1 MFAGKILLG
10 KGFKKLSLKMS
21 GKIVTKDYEKPS
33 WSSLP
38 AYDTFSLE
46 IIKNGVVVDEI
57 PLKDREYWLLGRQPD
72 VVDIQ
77 LDHESISRKHAVLN
91 FRNDGKLM
99 MKDFG
104 SAQGSWINKQI
115 CEKDKFYQ
123 LNVGDVLKFG
133 CSSRIYVVKG
143 PEVLQPEEV
152 ESDELRTLRE
162 KAVERA
168 ATMKTMKV
176 KEKDGI
182 SWGMN
187 FDDNE
192 EDEEENQKNTRES
205 AGKGNEEEEDS
216 ERFRRDPSKFSQDLK
231 RSFLPEY
238 LRKDENYDRKYG
250 DKFAADIREDEFH
263 SEKDKKALENIRKK
277 ELKIQN
283 MQQENKRIY
292 LKENS
297 QEDGLS
303 QGQLN
308 VIERNDKAVELLKE
322 EIDQLVSSVRQKN
335 DIRDL
340 SSEKSGG
347 NKRRKGDEDDDEVHN
362 RHDDEGNVID
372 LSHQATD
379 ISTNWRLKKKLQK
392 LNHVVSSSSSTSAGS
407 ASNYS
412 GGTHPINHQQPHKAP
427 SSSLDY
433 QQLRKEMD
441 ELSEKKLKLENKIAQ
456 LTMIRN
462 QSQTK
467 KPDAIDDDEVD
478 LIIQQ
483 DVQREVNQK
492 LKQLQYEVDEMNFK
506 MKNLEK
512 LVNLA
517 TPALKSLVEKQ
528 PTISPKNQNLDSSN
542 QNQREFFPSQTGSS
556 SGSKES
562 PTITNRKNPLV
573 LMKKESEDENRIR
586 SFEEFQKA
594 IEMEK
599 EKDPVPLSTDGTT
612 TTAATS
618 LKPEIVRTSKEEFKT
633 PKIKGPARPEPLSDS
648 PKNKQNKSIHPP
660 AAPVVYSKNQLQD
673 GDYIW
678 LPPTKQKG
686 DGKTSLNDKFGY

>member
-1 MFAGKILLG
+1 LFRFAGKILLG
-10 KGFKKLSLKMS
+10 ESFPELSLKMS

-57 PLKDREYWLLGRQPD
+57 PLKDREYWVLGRQPD

-104 SAQGSWINKQI
+104 SAQGSWINKQL

-152 ESDELRTLRE
+152 ESDELRILRE

-192 EDEEENQKNTRES
+192 EDEEENHKNSRES
-205 AGKGNEEEEDS
+205 NEEEDN

-263 SEKDKKALENIRKK
+263 SEKDKKVLENIRKK

-292 LKENS
+292 LKESS

-340 SSEKSGG
+340 SSEKSGS
-347 NKRRKGDEDDDEVHN
+347 NKRRKGDEDDDEGPH

-392 LNHVVSSSSSTSAGS
+392 LNHVVSSSSSTSTGS
-407 ASNYS
+407 ASNYTS
-412 GGTHPINHQQPHKAP
+412 AHPISHQQAHKPP

-441 ELSEKKLKLENKIAQ
+441 ELSEKKQKLENKIAQ

-467 KPDAIDDDEVD
+467 KPDAVNDEDEVD

-528 PTISPKNQNLDSSN
+528 PTVSPKNQNLDN
-542 QNQREFFPSQTGSS
+542 NQREFFPSQNGSS

-586 SFEEFQKA
+586 SFEEFQKS

-599 EKDPVPLSTDGTT
+599 EKDPAPPSTDGTT
-612 TTAATS
+612 S
-618 LKPEIVRTSKEEFKT
+618 QKPEIVRTSSKEEFKT
-633 PKIKGPARPEPLSDS
+633 PKIKGPSRPEPLSDS
-648 PKNKQNKSIHPP
+648 PKNKQNKSVLPV
-660 AAPVVYSKNQLQD
+660 APVVYSKNQLQD